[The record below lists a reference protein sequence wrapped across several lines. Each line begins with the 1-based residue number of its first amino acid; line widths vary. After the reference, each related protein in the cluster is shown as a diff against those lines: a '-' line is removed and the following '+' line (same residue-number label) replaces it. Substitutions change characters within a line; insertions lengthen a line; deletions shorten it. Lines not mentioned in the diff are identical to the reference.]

1 MPSVRQRK
9 SGPVLRGEASFSTI
23 NQHRDPLKEDPLQ
36 ISKLQHEKLLA
47 AIEHEKLCADSA
59 RAAMKRSEE
68 DAKLKVDL
76 LHEVR
81 ARDQM
86 TQAAILRLQKGA

>member
-1 MPSVRQRK
+1 MPNI
-9 SGPVLRGEASFSTI
+9 T
-23 NQHRDPLKEDPLQ
+23 
-36 ISKLQHEKLLA
+36 KLQHEKLLT
-47 AIEHEKLCADSA
+47 AIEHEKVSADSA

-86 TQAAILRLQKGA
+86 NQAAIRRLQKEA

>member
-1 MPSVRQRK
+1 MPNI
-9 SGPVLRGEASFSTI
+9 T
-23 NQHRDPLKEDPLQ
+23 
-36 ISKLQHEKLLA
+36 KLQHEKLLA

-59 RAAMKRSEE
+59 RAALKRSEE

-81 ARDQM
+81 ARDQVN
-86 TQAAILRLQKGA
+86 QAAILRFQKEA